1 MFESSTNAYVYK
13 YQDLYTKSIEY
24 ISVEELVSCDWQDAV
39 MPLVGKNNK
48 APVVIKTKN
57 SKEVLANVANK
68 STKRKPSY
76 SFEAGPPKSIFNAA
90 PLEEGLKRNRKN
102 II

>member
-13 YQDLYTKSIEY
+13 Y
-24 ISVEELVSCDWQDAV
+24 V
-39 MPLVGKNNK
+39 MPLVGKNIINK
-48 APVVIKTKN
+48 APVVSKTKN

-76 SFEAGPPKSIFNAA
+76 SIEVGPLKAIFNAA
-90 PLEEGLKRNRKN
+90 PLEEGLKRSRKN
-102 II
+102 I